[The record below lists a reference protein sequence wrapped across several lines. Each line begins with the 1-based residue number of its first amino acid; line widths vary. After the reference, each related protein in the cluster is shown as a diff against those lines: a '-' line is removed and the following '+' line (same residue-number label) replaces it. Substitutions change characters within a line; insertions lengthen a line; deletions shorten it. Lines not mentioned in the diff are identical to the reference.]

1 MGRAI
6 NMTVI
11 IDRYDYFTVKKRNVL
26 TSSANMNFDP
36 ELWALG
42 TRRGLIGQ
50 LREILF
56 NGHKESSQLY

>member
-1 MGRAI
+1 MIAR
-6 NMTVI
+6 V
-11 IDRYDYFTVKKRNVL
+11 DQPSDCFTVKKRNVL
-26 TSSANMNFDP
+26 TSSANLNSDP

-56 NGHKESSQLY
+56 NEHKELS